1 VKAIV
6 ILSAYRRQKG
16 RVLTMPTSENSA
28 QENLICLHI
37 THLLGIQGA
46 LLLYG
51 MGMHLLV
58 MSLVPL
64 AIKLLWNL
72 PAIFLGK
79 NGISQIYMPLA
90 ILREEMSLLTG

>member
-6 ILSAYRRQKG
+6 ILSAYRRQKE
-16 RVLTMPTSENSA
+16 RVLTMLISENSA
-28 QENLICLHI
+28 QSLICLHI

-51 MGMHLLV
+51 MEMLFLV

-72 PAIFLGK
+72 LAIFLGK